1 MRVKNKV
8 PAYGNLN
15 RALFITEGAQIGVDL
30 ALPDGSIPTL
40 QQLAEAIAALIHDAT
55 GGETAPPNN
64 TVIFWSQIQSIPEN
78 VLEVA
83 ALATNGLV
91 TRKIDGSWITSVLQ
105 GAATRIVVTFGD
117 GDAGDPTVDLAAVVQ
132 GSTGTLYAVTLDGYG
147 RVTGH
152 RLAALV
158 DLDDVNYPT
167 GTPAAGDV
175 LTWDSGTGWTP
186 QPPTGGG
193 GSSYPAPQLVI
204 AGVF

>member
-1 MRVKNKV
+1 MRKKFKV

-15 RALFITEGAQIGVDL
+15 KALLFQEGAQIGVDL
-30 ALPDGSIPTL
+30 LLPDGSVPG
-40 QQLAEAIAALIHDAT
+40 LAELAAALAPYLSA
-55 GGETAPPNN
+55 GGSTEIVSNN
-64 TVIFWSQIQSIPEN
+64 TVVFWSQIQSIPPNIIEA
-78 VLEVA
+78 A
-83 ALATNGLV
+83 ALASVGLV
-91 TRKIDGSWITSVLQ
+91 TRQTDGSWITSAIE
-105 GAATRIVVTFGD
+105 GSAGRIDVTHGD
-117 GDAGDPTVDLAAVVQ
+117 GDLGDPIIDLATVTQDANGV
-132 GSTGTLYAVTLDGYG
+132 LYCIELDNYG

-152 RLAALV
+152 RLADLV

>member
-1 MRVKNKV
+1 VRTKYKV
-8 PAYGNLN
+8 PSYGNLN
-15 RALFITEGAQIGVDL
+15 KALVIQGGAQIGVDL
-30 ALPDGSIPTL
+30 LLPDGSVPSL
-40 QQLAEAIAALIHDAT
+40 QQLAAALAPYLSSSSST
-55 GGETAPPNN
+55 ETTSNN
-64 TVIFWSQIQSIPEN
+64 SVVFWSQVQSIPDN

-83 ALATNGLV
+83 ALATVGLV
-91 TRKIDGSWITSVLQ
+91 TRKTGGAWITSAIQ
-105 GAATRIVVTFGD
+105 GTATRIVVTHGD
-117 GDAGDPTVDLAAVVQ
+117 GDAGDPTIDLATVTQ
-132 GSTGTLYAVTLDGYG
+132 DSNGTLYAVELDNYG

-152 RLAALV
+152 RLADLV